1 MPGTSRT
8 QEIAHPGRD
17 GMSWHL
23 LQELLLGVAAASF
36 TGRASG
42 APGFASHCVHF
53 SFSVSQC
60 LIRLPQAPGEVGH
73 TVVIGPQSAQAKV
86 LLFAAPHPWEIP
98 DLVLCD
104 EAADVDPEKLAD
116 LLPRPDVWVTGR
128 KPTAIGEK
136 HAAIGRERRA
146 RLEGGPDW
154 EEQDEQIEE
163 DELDADQEERELTSR
178 ASSVAIRKRPAS
190 VASNRKRTGK
200 ARPVSPD
207 GCNEGGSAAIPGEAP
222 QVGGYSVWG
231 GLIEYDED
239 CQLGIASVQGHQNQ
253 KNMLQVRVLRA
264 PAGTSRE
271 FTKYY

>member
-1 MPGTSRT
+1 M
-8 QEIAHPGRD
+8 
-17 GMSWHL
+17 
-23 LQELLLGVAAASF
+23 
-36 TGRASG
+36 
-42 APGFASHCVHF
+42 
-53 SFSVSQC
+53 
-60 LIRLPQAPGEVGH
+60 
-73 TVVIGPQSAQAKV
+73 
-86 LLFAAPHPWEIP
+86 
-98 DLVLCD
+98 
-104 EAADVDPEKLAD
+104 
-116 LLPRPDVWVTGR
+116 
-128 KPTAIGEK
+128 
-136 HAAIGRERRA
+136 
-146 RLEGGPDW
+146 

-239 CQLGIASVQGHQNQ
+239 NHASWALQVCKVIKIK

>member
-1 MPGTSRT
+1 MAPAPRATLGSGCGKFHWTGEWCPWIRL
-8 QEIAHPGRD
+8 AL
-17 GMSWHL
+17 WH
-23 LQELLLGVAAASF
+23 
-36 TGRASG
+36 
-42 APGFASHCVHF
+42 VHF

-60 LIRLPQAPGEVGH
+60 LIRLPQVPGEVGH

-86 LLFAAPHPWEIP
+86 LLFADPPPHPWEIP

-190 VASNRKRTGK
+190 VTSNRKRTGK

-239 CQLGIASVQGHQNQ
+239 NHASWALQVCKVIKIK